1 MLEQSFWF
9 VLAGWLIIYFALE
22 AAFSRKNDIMTMSKE
37 QIVESI
43 KELIYHEGR
52 AVESMAGVVDE
63 DYLKAVDMIVNCKG
77 NVIIS
82 GIGKA
87 GIVGEKL
94 SATLA
99 STGTPSL
106 FLHAAEA
113 IHGDLGR
120 VQPNDVVM
128 VLSYS
133 GSSGEIVTLIEHLKQ
148 LGAAMIAMTGDRT
161 SPLAKYSDVTVWLG
175 DLTEACPLGLAPS
188 TSTTCMMAAGDAIAL
203 TVMKLRSFQA
213 EDFARYHP
221 GGALGRQLITVEQ
234 AALFNRGKKLPIA
247 SDGCTVQH
255 ALVQAE
261 KLVGIRH
268 GCIMLV
274 DAEGRLTGLLTDGDL
289 RRGIENKQ
297 QQIHDLAVA
306 DLMTRNPV
314 TVKSDTLAS
323 EAMAI
328 FKGKRIDEIP
338 VVDDEGHPVGLID
351 IQDVLALKIND

>member
-1 MLEQSFWF
+1 M
-9 VLAGWLIIYFALE
+9 AI
-22 AAFSRKNDIMTMSKE
+22 SKQ
-37 QIVESI
+37 QIADNI
-43 KELIYHEGR
+43 RELIYHEGR
-52 AVESMAGVVDE
+52 AVESMASIVDE
-63 DYLKAVDMIVNCKG
+63 GYVAAVEMILACKG

-120 VQPNDVVM
+120 VQPNDIVM

-148 LGAAMIAMTGDRT
+148 LGVAMIAMTGERG
-161 SPLAKYSDVTVWLG
+161 SPLARYSDVTVWLG
-175 DLTEACPLGLAPS
+175 DLKEACPLGLAPS
-188 TSTTCMMAAGDAIAL
+188 TSTTCMMAAGDALAL
-203 TVMKLRSFQA
+203 TIMKLRNFQA

-221 GGALGRQLITVEQ
+221 GGSLGRQLITVEQ
-234 AALFNRGKKLPIA
+234 AALFSRGKKLPVA
-247 SDGCTVQH
+247 SDGCTVQQ

-274 DAEGRLTGLLTDGDL
+274 NGDGKLTGLLTDGDL
-289 RRGIENKQ
+289 RRGIENKK
-297 QQIHDLAVA
+297 QQIHDLPVA
-306 DLMTRNPV
+306 ELMTKNPI
-314 TVKSDTLAS
+314 TVKTDTLAS

-328 FKGKRIDEIP
+328 FKGRRIDEIP
-338 VVDDEGHPVGLID
+338 VVDDNHNPVGLID

>member
-1 MLEQSFWF
+1 
-9 VLAGWLIIYFALE
+9 
-22 AAFSRKNDIMTMSKE
+22 MTMSEKE
-37 QIVESI
+37 IVGSI
-43 KELIYHEGR
+43 QELILHEGN
-52 AVESMAGVVDE
+52 AVNSMAGVVDE
-63 DYLKAVDMIVNCKG
+63 GYVKAVELMLNCKG

-120 VQPNDVVM
+120 VQPNDIVL

-148 LGAAMIAMTGDRT
+148 LGATMVGMTGNRN

-175 DLTEACPLGLAPS
+175 DLTEACPHGLAPS
-188 TSTTCMMAAGDAIAL
+188 TSTTCMIAAGDALAL
-203 TVMKLRSFQA
+203 TVMKLRDFQP
-213 EDFARYHP
+213 EDFGKYHP

-234 AALFNRGKKLPIA
+234 AALFNTGKPLPIA
-247 SDGCTVQH
+247 PDSCSVQE
-255 ALVQAE
+255 ALNTAE
-261 KLVGIRH
+261 NQVGIRH

-274 DAEGRLTGLLTDGDL
+274 DGSGKLTGLLTDGDL

-297 QQIHDLAVA
+297 QEIHNLPVA
-306 DLMTRNPV
+306 DLMTKGPI
-314 TVKSDTLAS
+314 TVKADTLAS
-323 EAMAI
+323 AAMAI
-328 FKGKRIDEIP
+328 FKEKRIDEIP
-338 VVDDEGHPVGLID
+338 VVDGNGVPVGLID